1 MDNKNK
7 KSGLIIALLGVVL
20 LVGLGIYDMF
30 AGDKEKEKKTT
41 ETTTEV
47 VEATTTRAAT
57 TTEDANKINDV
68 KSTATNATKTDAEN
82 EKPIDIDTKVL
93 ASLKDVKY
101 IDIFYWEKFRL
112 EGVRIRVKENN
123 KTEFIVKTLD
133 SLLLDETSESKSKDL
148 LNITVEITAFDSN
161 NNKIAD
167 YEIQDDIVEIK
178 DSGKKYQLDTEKLG
192 TLTEYIK
199 MLSLTN

>member
-1 MDNKNK
+1 M
-7 KSGLIIALLGVVL
+7 
-20 LVGLGIYDMF
+20 
-30 AGDKEKEKKTT
+30 
-41 ETTTEV
+41 
-47 VEATTTRAAT
+47 
-57 TTEDANKINDV
+57 INYY
-68 KSTATNATKTDAEN
+68 
-82 EKPIDIDTKVL
+82 
-93 ASLKDVKY
+93 VKY

-133 SLLLDETSESKSKDL
+133 SLLLEETSESKSKDL

-199 MLSLTN
+199 TLSLTN